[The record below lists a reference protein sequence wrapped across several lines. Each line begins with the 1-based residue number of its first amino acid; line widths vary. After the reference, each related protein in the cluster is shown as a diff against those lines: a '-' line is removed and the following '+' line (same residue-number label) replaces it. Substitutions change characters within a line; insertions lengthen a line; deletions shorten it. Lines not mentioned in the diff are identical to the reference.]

1 MSLSAAGLLTSD
13 DSQYFDIDIVN
24 MMYSLP
30 KYNVPQ
36 IM

>member
-24 MMYSLP
+24 MMYSYRNIMFP
-30 KYNVPQ
+30 K
-36 IM
+36 